1 MFDDCVEYIRGK
13 RISAAMQIY
22 LNRGAD
28 DDGDDDSDSADP
40 FPKYMGKWCNIDGAE
55 SVLEFLDYYFTYC
68 VEWAPAGRAYYV
80 NFCCFSLLNDI
91 LSHDSAVM

>member
-13 RISAAMQIY
+13 RISAAMQTY

-28 DDGDDDSDSADP
+28 GGDDNDCADP
-40 FPKYMGKWCNIDGAE
+40 LFPKYMGKWCNIVGAE

-68 VEWAPAGRAYYV
+68 VEWAPAGKNV
-80 NFCCFSLLNDI
+80 NVKC
-91 LSHDSAVM
+91 